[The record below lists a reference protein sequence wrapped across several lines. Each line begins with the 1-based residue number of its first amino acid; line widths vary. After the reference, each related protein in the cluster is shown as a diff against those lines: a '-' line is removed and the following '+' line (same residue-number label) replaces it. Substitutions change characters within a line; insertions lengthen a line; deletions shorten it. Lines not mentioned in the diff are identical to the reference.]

1 MNRREMLAIPLG
13 AARLLASARPA
24 LRVTGYELITVRATA
39 RTVWMFV
46 RLRSDKGLTGLG
58 EASDAYGFANTTKAQ
73 AAEFEGELRAQFG
86 LVQGKSPFDVEAFRQ
101 AGDPRAR
108 KGLISATVHSALEQ
122 AMWDLAGQ
130 SLGVPIYDMMGG
142 AVRTVMPMYANINRA
157 TRPRTPAGFAVSA
170 RGAVAE
176 GFRAMKAAP
185 FDGFPVKGS
194 SEEIR
199 QHVEQGIAC
208 VNAIREAIGP
218 AVELMIDCHSFFD
231 VPMAIDVARRLEA
244 ANLAWYEEPVA
255 PKRVAETLEIRRAIR
270 QRMAGGEILY
280 AVDGFAPLCRDQAVH
295 TIMPD
300 PKHCGG
306 LLELTR
312 IAAMAGGFGVDVAPH
327 NPSGPVSTAAA
338 AHVCAGMKNFRIL
351 ELQWGEVPWRA
362 ELLDPP
368 ERITAGRVTLGAQ
381 PGLGVKLNDRLA
393 KQHPL

>member
-1 MNRREMLAIPLG
+1 MRRRELLGFPLYG
-13 AARLLASARPA
+13 VAAFARPA
-24 LRVTGYELITVRATA
+24 LRITGYELIVVRATA

-58 EASDAYGFANTTKAQ
+58 ESSDAYGFSNTTKAQ
-73 AAEFEGELRAQFG
+73 ASEFEGELRAQFE
-86 LVQGKSPFDVEAFRQ
+86 LVNGKSPFDVEAFRQ
-101 AGDPRAR
+101 AGDSRAR
-108 KGLISATVHSALEQ
+108 KGLIPATVHSAIEQ

-130 SLGVPIYDMMGG
+130 SLDVPIHDLLGG
-142 AVRTVMPMYANINRA
+142 AVRMKMPMYANINRA
-157 TRPRTPAGFAVSA
+157 TQPRTPTGFAASA
-170 RGAVAE
+170 RRAVAE
-176 GFRAMKAAP
+176 GFRAIKAAP

-194 SEEIR
+194 AGEIR
-199 QHVEQGIAC
+199 AHVEQGISC
-208 VNAIREAIGP
+208 VNAIRDAIGP

-231 VPMAIDVARRLEA
+231 VPMSIDVARRLESV
-244 ANLAWYEEPVA
+244 NLAWYEEPVA
-255 PKRVAETLEIRRAIR
+255 PKRVADTLEIRRAIR

-351 ELQWGEVPWRA
+351 ELQWGEAPWRA
-362 ELLDPP
+362 ELLQPP
-368 ERITAGRVTLGAQ
+368 EHVAGGVVTLNAGS
-381 PGLGVKLNDRLA
+381 GLGAKLNDRLA
-393 KQHPL
+393 KQHPI